1 MAKDTNRSIITTLFR
16 KNILFYIMDKF
27 KHKALYILLLQE
39 INRSLFYYRHI
50 LHTLQTLNYQ
60 LEDAEAYYLTTIFER
75 KAN

>member
-1 MAKDTNRSIITTLFR
+1 
-16 KNILFYIMDKF
+16 MDKF